1 MKPSA
6 GLPPIDSHSKSSTKI
21 THHYLGSLDKRSN
34 SRTLLR
40 STGKYALLSQ
50 NSASVLDNV
59 MTKSGFSSTL
69 NLSSHAG
76 GGSFNHGQ
84 NKLPKKEVGVITMEE
99 LEGLRLRATGMDDKT

>member
-1 MKPSA
+1 
-6 GLPPIDSHSKSSTKI
+6 
-21 THHYLGSLDKRSN
+21 LGSLDKRSN

-50 NSASVLDNV
+50 NSASVLENV

-69 NLSSHAG
+69 NLSSNAGG

-84 NKLPKKEVGVITMEE
+84 SKLPKKEVGVISMEE
-99 LEGLRLRATGMDDKT
+99 LEGLRLRATGINEKT